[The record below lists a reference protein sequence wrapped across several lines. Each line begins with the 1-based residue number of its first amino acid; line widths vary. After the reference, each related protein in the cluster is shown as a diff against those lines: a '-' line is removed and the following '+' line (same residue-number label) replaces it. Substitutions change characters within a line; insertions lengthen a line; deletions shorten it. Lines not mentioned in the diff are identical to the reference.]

1 MPGFYLSFAENG
13 KARCEIAEGFLRIEM
28 QSRRR
33 CEREHD
39 QTRQVVFGQI
49 ALELQR
55 ERFSHIQK
63 CVVCLV
69 AEQKAEAK
77 EAA

>member
-1 MPGFYLSFAENG
+1 
-13 KARCEIAEGFLRIEM
+13 
-28 QSRRR
+28 
-33 CEREHD
+33 
-39 QTRQVVFGQI
+39 
-49 ALELQR
+49 LELQR